1 MKTKDE
7 ESVLKA
13 ASERG
18 IQHKKGTWLLTRNYV
33 DQETVEQHFEFE
45 KEKKNPLT

>member
-1 MKTKDE
+1 MKTTHRNSTVRLMKTKDE

-18 IQHKKGTWLLTRNYV
+18 IQHKKGT
-33 DQETVEQHFEFE
+33 
-45 KEKKNPLT
+45 